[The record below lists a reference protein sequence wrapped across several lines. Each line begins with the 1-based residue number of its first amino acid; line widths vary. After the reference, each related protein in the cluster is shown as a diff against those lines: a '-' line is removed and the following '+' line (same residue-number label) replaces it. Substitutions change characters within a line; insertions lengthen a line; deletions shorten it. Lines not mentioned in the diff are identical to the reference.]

1 MPVLATFVAFVLG
14 LAVLAVTAAAIALI
28 SFRRPSHITVLET
41 ATRFLRPDMAV
52 VHWSWRIEGD
62 KNPDGTSRQPRYGM
76 MTLVAEKKN
85 GNWRVVVGQKT
96 NAILGIPLNFKTSR
110 RPLRF
115 PELPPDASF
124 P

>member
-96 NAILGIPLNFKTSR
+96 NAILGIP
-110 RPLRF
+110 
-115 PELPPDASF
+115 PELQDIKTPIAIPGTT
-124 P
+124 PGR